1 LTIANHQWR
10 KEQKTSVEDKL
21 GTTAIKAY
29 QNKQRNIP
37 G

>member
-1 LTIANHQWR
+1 LPIINGEM
-10 KEQKTSVEDKL
+10 EQKTSVEDKL